1 MRKLFTLMACAALTA
16 GSAFADIKIGDA
28 TYQTLKD
35 AVAAV
40 ADGQT
45 ILISGEATCS
55 DRAITTTNNITFS
68 IEGVGTD
75 AVVSC
80 TKRGT
85 QVLLCNQGGTTV
97 NVKNVTFDGGNR

>member
-16 GSAFADIKIGDA
+16 SSAFADIKIGET
-28 TYQTLKD
+28 TYSTLKD

-55 DRAITTTNNITFS
+55 DRAITTKDNISFT
-68 IEGVGTD
+68 IEGEGTD

-80 TKRGT
+80 TKQNAAPRFSSAIR
-85 QVLLCNQGGTTV
+85 VAPL
-97 NVKNVTFDGGNR
+97 